1 MYTLK
6 TKDSLKKSYEK
17 VHIIAAING
26 EKCPRTKIWAK
37 PQKFTMSGSVPV
49 LIIFYMLY
57 N

>member
-6 TKDSLKKSYEK
+6 TKDSLKKSRETQ

-37 PQKFTMSGSVPV
+37 PQKFTMSGSVPGFDYFLCV
-49 LIIFYMLY
+49 V
-57 N
+57 